1 MIRYIITPAWLRWRM
16 AKEVDAKPLY
26 GICSYRFGIGRFGL
40 GVAEMTRHDFHDGTF
55 VVHGMKV
62 PSSKA
67 LHFSAYFDAN
77 GAITDAEGR
86 YREIV
91 GDRRPLWRQATSRQM
106 AYLQNAPKPC
116 KVTA

>member
-1 MIRYIITPAWLRWRM
+1 
-16 AKEVDAKPLY
+16 
-26 GICSYRFGIGRFGL
+26 
-40 GVAEMTRHDFHDGTF
+40 MTRHDFHDGTF

-62 PSSKA
+62 PNSKA

-77 GAITDAEGR
+77 GTITDAEGR

-106 AYLQNAPKPC
+106 AYLQNAIKPA